1 VTRCHRCGR
10 TIGPDGQPGEAVQWD
25 GTFTETGECE
35 KCKLKAGGTVEDR
48 DDANP
53 TLWQIRTR
61 VRMLDASIKAHDRTL
76 CEIQGVAK
84 QNTERARKAHDRIDD
99 IVDGEL
105 LRELVEQMRVL
116 TERVD
121 RIAEFCTELK
131 KERKATK

>member
-1 VTRCHRCGR
+1 MTRCHRCGR
-10 TIGPDGQPGEAVQWD
+10 QIGPDGQPGEPDQWS
-25 GTFTETGECE
+25 GEFTDTGECE
-35 KCKLKAGGTVEDR
+35 QCKSKTGSGTVEDR

-53 TLWQIRTR
+53 SLWQIRAR

-84 QNTERARKAHDRIDD
+84 QNTERARKAHDRID
-99 IVDGEL
+99 
-105 LRELVEQMRVL
+105 ELVEQMRVL

-131 KERKATK
+131 KERKGTK